1 MPVHSQTGL
10 NFNYTGEII
19 NINDWHPYYRRP
31 GAKNPD
37 TQQCALRCHICYLTP
52 LWIFAFLFRFGK
64 ISKKS
69 VPRNTDMEG
78 PFQDENMKQSEDMW
92 ETKVKEQKI
101 EETVRILQDVVMRG
115 GKYARF
121 S

>member
-1 MPVHSQTGL
+1 
-10 NFNYTGEII
+10 
-19 NINDWHPYYRRP
+19 
-31 GAKNPD
+31 
-37 TQQCALRCHICYLTP
+37 
-52 LWIFAFLFRFGK
+52 
-64 ISKKS
+64 
-69 VPRNTDMEG
+69 MEG

-92 ETKVKEQKI
+92 ETKVNEQKI

>member
-1 MPVHSQTGL
+1 MP
-10 NFNYTGEII
+10 
-19 NINDWHPYYRRP
+19 
-31 GAKNPD
+31 
-37 TQQCALRCHICYLTP
+37 
-52 LWIFAFLFRFGK
+52 FLFRFGK

-69 VPRNTDMEG
+69 GPRNTDMEG
-78 PFQDENMKQSEDMW
+78 PFQDENMKQNEDTW
-92 ETKVKEQKI
+92 ETKEQKI